1 MMLALSEKCD
11 NNGEMKIDGSIGDKK
26 CESFLFSFLIWIW
39 MRLTTNLNVDKDQ
52 IGIDGRKGVG

>member
-26 CESFLFSFLIWIW
+26 NVNLFRFWFEYEWGS
-39 MRLTTNLNVDKDQ
+39 
-52 IGIDGRKGVG
+52 